1 MSYFVRKSS
10 KELAKSKHQL
20 KHLLLFRFGKK
31 PRVPEMKTLVT
42 LEQFREVLRAIGVSL
57 GITLATFAALEVTL
71 RVADFRLLREGATE
85 RSLTY
90 RYDAE
95 LGWAPIP
102 DSSSIVTTART
113 IHAQHNSLGLRDI
126 QFTPDATP
134 TVLFI
139 GDSFVW
145 GVDAEASERFTD
157 LIRARLSGYRT
168 LNAGVSGYGTDQE
181 YLFLKRLWPKVRPA
195 VVVLVFCTDN
205 DRQDNRT
212 NVRYDGY
219 QKPYFAT
226 ASDGELVLKG
236 QPVPKSRQ
244 LHIKENW
251 LVRHLWLARVA
262 TSAYVELRYPQLQV
276 QDPTELLVSKIHKFV
291 QGNGSKLLVGL
302 QSSDAKLIQHLQA
315 EQISFVTFDGA
326 ESYSDKYGAHWTPEG
341 HKHVAARLFALL
353 IEQNIIQA
361 GRDSTN
367 RSRVE

>member
-1 MSYFVRKSS
+1 MSGGRIKTFVK
-10 KELAKSKHQL
+10 
-20 KHLLLFRFGKK
+20 
-31 PRVPEMKTLVT
+31 
-42 LEQFREVLRAIGVSL
+42 LEHFREVLRAIGVSL
-57 GITLATFAALEVTL
+57 GMTLATLVALEVTL
-71 RVADFRLLREGATE
+71 RIADFRVLREAATE

-102 DSSSIVTTART
+102 NSSSIVTTART
-113 IHAQHNSLGLRDI
+113 IYAKHNSLGLRDI
-126 QFTPDATP
+126 EFTPNATP

-145 GVDAEASERFTD
+145 GVDAEANERFTD
-157 LIRARLSGYRT
+157 LTRRRVSGYRIV
-168 LNAGVSGYGTDQE
+168 NAGVSGYGTDQE

-205 DRQDNRT
+205 DRVDNGT
-212 NVRYDGY
+212 NIRYDGY

-244 LHIKENW
+244 WYIKENW

-262 TSAYVELRYPQLQV
+262 TSAYVELRYPQLHLP
-276 QDPTELLVSKIHKFV
+276 DPTELLVSKIRKFV
-291 QGNGSKLLVGL
+291 QANGAKLLVGL

-315 EQISFVTFDGA
+315 EQIPFVTFDGA

-341 HKHVAARLFALL
+341 HKLVAARLLGLL
-353 IEQNIIQA
+353 IKENIIQV
-361 GRDSTN
+361 DSDAYSQ
-367 RSRVE
+367 RR